1 VKRPQP
7 CQRIPSAK
15 EARSHQRL
23 CWLHCPHGCKDSA
36 EPPLV
41 GRKGARHAACVR
53 VSQASTAFSGGWIAR
68 LVPADQHRAGLPGSM
83 LNWFPPINVAAAGK
97 IAQAGQVCYPC
108 SLGVLKGSLNLAQR
122 HPQVTCQTFA
132 YATHLDHPSL
142 AVGYDSAVTI
152 LLSIT
157 SAALRTGKTCVSNR
171 QQGM

>member
-1 VKRPQP
+1 
-7 CQRIPSAK
+7 
-15 EARSHQRL
+15 
-23 CWLHCPHGCKDSA
+23 
-36 EPPLV
+36 
-41 GRKGARHAACVR
+41 
-53 VSQASTAFSGGWIAR
+53 
-68 LVPADQHRAGLPGSM
+68 M

-97 IAQAGQVCYPC
+97 IAQAGKCATRAP
-108 SLGVLKGSLNLAQR
+108 LGSRWSSERALLNLAQR
-122 HPQVTCQTFA
+122 HPQVTCHTFA